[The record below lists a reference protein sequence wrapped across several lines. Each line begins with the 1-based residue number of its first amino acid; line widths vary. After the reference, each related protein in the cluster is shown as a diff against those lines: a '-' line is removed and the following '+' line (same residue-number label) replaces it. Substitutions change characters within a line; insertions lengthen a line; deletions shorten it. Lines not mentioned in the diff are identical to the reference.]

1 MNANRQK
8 KDRPYKLQG
17 LVFDIDGVLFDS
29 RSSNMEYYNI
39 IRRAVGLPPLTPEE
53 EEYCHMAS
61 GEQSLAYIIPPEYR
75 EAANKPCKAINYRN
89 RILPLLS
96 VEPGLLE
103 ILHWL
108 KLYDARLGVFTNL
121 ANAVE
126 ELLRYFSLESFFCP
140 IMTAGICPPKPYP
153 DGLLRIMGE
162 WNLEPGEIAFLGDS
176 KVDEQA
182 AANAGVPFWA
192 YRNPM
197 LGAQLHFDGFFSMI
211 TLITP
216 LVEGR

>member
-1 MNANRQK
+1 MNITT
-8 KDRPYKLQG
+8 DRLQG

-29 RSSNMEYYNI
+29 RSSNMEYYNL
-39 IRRAVGLPPLTPEE
+39 IRRAVQLPPLTSEE
-53 EEYCHMAS
+53 EDFCQMAS
-61 GEQSLAYIIPPEYR
+61 GEQCLAYIIPPEYR
-75 EAANKPCKAINYRN
+75 EEAEQACKTINYREQ
-89 RILPLLS
+89 ILPLLS

-103 ILHWL
+103 LLHWL
-108 KLYDARLGVFTNL
+108 RLYDIRLGIFTNR

-126 ELLRYFSLESFFCP
+126 ELLRYFGIESFFSP
-140 IMTAGICPPKPYP
+140 IMTAGVCPPKPYP
-153 DGLLRIMGE
+153 DGLLRIMAE
-162 WNLEPGEIAFLGDS
+162 WGLKPSEIAFLGDS

-192 YRNPM
+192 YRSPL
-197 LGAQLHFDGFFSMI
+197 LGAQLHFDGFFTMI